1 MHYFK
6 KNIGDYHKKAGRLSM
21 LQHGALNLLMDS
33 CYDRER
39 FPTRDEAIDWLWA
52 SSKEE
57 IEAIDFVLAK
67 FFTLEGTLYVQNRI
81 SEEIQEYSAVC
92 QSNAINGKK
101 GGRPKGSKN
110 KPKETHSVNLETHSV
125 NLKSEVKANESEVA
139 QIKTLTTNQEPLT
152 TNQEPIELP
161 LSSGDDAPKVKKIPY
176 EAIKEIYN
184 EQLPTLTGSRV
195 LSDKSKRQIAA
206 IWKQDGKHQG
216 REFWTAYF
224 SGCGQLSGKMENWT
238 GVSTGNKCGT
248 IELLTRNEIF
258 VRNINEIIDAGIWA

>member
-1 MHYFK
+1 MSGWIKLHRKMLEWEWYDDINVCRLWTHLLLK
-6 KNIGDYHKKAGRLSM
+6 ANHKDNRWKGVDVKAGQLITGRHSLSDETG
-21 LQHGALNLLMDS
+21 LTEQQIRTAL
-33 CYDRER
+33 
-39 FPTRDEAIDWLWA
+39 
-52 SSKEE
+52 
-57 IEAIDFVLAK
+57 
-67 FFTLEGTLYVQNRI
+67 
-81 SEEIQEYSAVC
+81 
-92 QSNAINGKK
+92 KK
-101 GGRPKGSKN
+101 
-110 KPKETHSVNLETHSV
+110 
-125 NLKSEVKANESEVA
+125 LKSTGEVTSKIHSKFSVITITSWPSYQTDNQQETQQATSKQPASNHKQECKELENE
-139 QIKTLTTNQEPLT
+139 KN
-152 TNQEPIELP
+152 NP

-184 EQLPTLTGSRV
+184 DELPTLTGSRV

-206 IWKQDGKHQG
+206 IWKQDGNHQN